1 MSDMPPD
8 FGPAF
13 PSMND
18 SGLTLRDYF
27 AVAAMT
33 GLCAAGNLAANAHHA
48 GTWANSAQAAYRI
61 ADAMLSA
68 RLYPMPSD

>member
-1 MSDMPPD
+1 MSDTPPD

-27 AVAAMT
+27 AAAAWT
-33 GLCAAGNLAANAHHA
+33 GLCAAGNLATGAHH
-48 GTWANSAQAAYRI
+48 WSRREPPNSAT
-61 ADAMLSA
+61 DSA
-68 RLYPMPSD
+68 TL